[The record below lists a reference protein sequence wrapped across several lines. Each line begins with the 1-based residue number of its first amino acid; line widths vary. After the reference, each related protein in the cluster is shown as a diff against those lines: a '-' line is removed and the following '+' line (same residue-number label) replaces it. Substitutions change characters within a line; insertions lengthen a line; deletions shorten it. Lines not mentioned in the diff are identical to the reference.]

1 MDVRE
6 KLVELI
12 NDCRAMEGYGI
23 DLVERQT
30 DHLIANGVTVQ
41 KYGEWVQH
49 CFEIECI
56 NCHQEALRD
65 SFNKYVFSNYCPHC
79 GAKMIPQSPKG
90 E

>member
-6 KLVELI
+6 KLVELLADAEMGKTERNFLADQLI
-12 NDCRAMEGYGI
+12 N
-23 DLVERQT
+23 
-30 DHLIANGVTVQ
+30 NGVTVQ
-41 KYGEWVQH
+41 KCGEWVQH

-79 GAKMIPQSPKG
+79 GAKMMPQTKG